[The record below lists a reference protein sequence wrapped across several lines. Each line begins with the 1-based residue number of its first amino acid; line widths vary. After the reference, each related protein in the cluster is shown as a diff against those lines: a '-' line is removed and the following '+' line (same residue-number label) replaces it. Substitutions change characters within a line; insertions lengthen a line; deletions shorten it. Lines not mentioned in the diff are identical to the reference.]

1 MKKIIKE
8 ITPIKKKAENV
19 PTKKRVAAYARVST
33 EQDEQLH
40 SLQVQR
46 DYYENYIKSNP
57 DWELVNIYYDEGITG
72 TSLKRRKGFN
82 QMITDALDGKIDVI
96 LVKSVSRFARNTI
109 DALQTTRDLK
119 LKGVPV
125 FFEKENID
133 SMDPKG
139 EFMLTLFCS
148 FAQEESKSISDNIKW
163 SIRNGYKHGKFTM
176 HTEHLLGFKKTSAG
190 KIIIDKEQAK
200 LVKMIYKLFLEGFN
214 NHQLQVYLEN
224 HNILTP
230 LGSKKWTY
238 AVINSI
244 LTNEK
249 YCGDAILQK
258 KFSIDV
264 VLHTLKKNEGELPQY
279 RIYNNHPAIIPKST
293 WEYVQELY
301 SIKYTDNS
309 YPLSNKIE
317 CGLCHKFYQPRRN
330 DRKKDYGKVL
340 LYWVCNSRYKR
351 KCNGILIH
359 DEQMTEASTLAF
371 ENLYSSYKDEIIND
385 LRLIASKTITTKT
398 KQKEFSNKLSSIYPL
413 NKDIIDYFTK
423 FLIRKIYVVDND
435 YLLYEFIDDTLYRY
449 ELGTWSIKE
458 NRKINRKRREFKNKD
473 YWGKKPKE
481 D

>member
-8 ITPIKKKAENV
+8 ITPIKKSDTKEKA
-19 PTKKRVAAYARVST
+19 KKRVAAYARVST

-46 DYYENYIKSNP
+46 DYYEEYIKSNP
-57 DWELVNIYYDEGITG
+57 DWELVNIYYDEGISG

-82 QMITDALDGKIDVI
+82 QMIADALDGKIDVI

-163 SIRNGYKHGKFTM
+163 SIRNGYKNGKFTM
-176 HTEHLLGFKKTSAG
+176 HTEHLLGYKKLSNG
-190 KIIIDKEQAK
+190 KIIIDNEQAK
-200 LVKMIYKLFLEGFN
+200 IVKMIYKLFLEGMN
-214 NHQLQVYLEN
+214 NFQLQRYLEDKG
-224 HNILTP
+224 ILTP
-230 LGSKKWTY
+230 MGVKKWQY
-238 AVINSI
+238 NVINSI

-279 RIYNNHPAIIPKST
+279 RIYNNHPAIIPKAT
-293 WEYVQELY
+293 WEYVQEVYAVKFKNNL
-301 SIKYTDNS
+301 

-317 CGLCHKFYQPRRN
+317 CGICHNPYMPNLR
-330 DRKKDYGKVL
+330 DRYKDYGRKL
-340 LYWVCNSRYKR
+340 LYWICYSRT
-351 KCNGILIH
+351 NGNCKSILIH
-359 DEQMTEASTLAF
+359 DEQMSEASTLAF
-371 ENLYSSYKDEIIND
+371 EYLYNNYKEQILSD
-385 LRLIASKTITTKT
+385 LDSLAAKILPSNA
-398 KQKEFSNKLSSIYPL
+398 KQKEFNKAISTINPL
-413 NKDIIDYFTK
+413 NNEIVDFFTK

-435 YLLYEFIDDTLYRY
+435 YLLYEFIDDTLYKY
-449 ELGTWSIKE
+449 ELGVWSI
-458 NRKINRKRREFKNKD
+458 RKNSKIQSKRNKFKNQD
-473 YWGKKPKE
+473 YWGKKP
-481 D
+481 DGD

>member
-8 ITPIKKKAENV
+8 ITPIKKKIENASS
-19 PTKKRVAAYARVST
+19 KKRVAAYAREST

-82 QMITDALDGKIDVI
+82 QMIADALDGKIDVI

-109 DALQTTRDLK
+109 DVLQRTRDLK

-139 EFMLTLFCS
+139 EFMLTLFYS
-148 FAQEESKSISDNIKW
+148 FTQEESKSISIISNCQLETDISMVNSQCIL
-163 SIRNGYKHGKFTM
+163 SIYQD
-176 HTEHLLGFKKTSAG
+176 LKKTSTG
-190 KIIIDKEQAK
+190 KIVIDKEQSK
-200 LVKMIYKLFLEGFN
+200 IVKMIYRLFLEGLN

-279 RIYNNHPAIIPKST
+279 RIYNNHPAIIPKPT

-301 SIKYTDNS
+301 SIKNNDNL

-351 KCNGILIH
+351 KCNEILIH
-359 DEQMTEASTLAF
+359 DEQMNEVSTLAF
-371 ENLYSSYKDEIIND
+371 ENLYSSYKDEIITD

-413 NKDIIDYFTK
+413 NKEIIDYFTK

-449 ELGTWSIKE
+449 KLGTWSIKE

-473 YWGKKPKE
+473 YWGKKTE
-481 D
+481 

>member
-8 ITPIKKKAENV
+8 ITPIKKKVENV
-19 PTKKRVAAYARVST
+19 PTKKRIAAYARVST

-96 LVKSVSRFARNTI
+96 LVKFVSRFARNTI

-190 KIIIDKEQAK
+190 KIIIDKQQAK
-200 LVKMIYKLFLEGFN
+200 LVKMIYILFLEGLN
-214 NHQLQVYLEN
+214 NHQLQGYLEN

-244 LTNEK
+244 LTNKNIVEMQ
-249 YCGDAILQK
+249 YFK
-258 KFSIDV
+258 K
-264 VLHTLKKNEGELPQY
+264 
-279 RIYNNHPAIIPKST
+279 KS
-293 WEYVQELY
+293 QL
-301 SIKYTDNS
+301 
-309 YPLSNKIE
+309 
-317 CGLCHKFYQPRRN
+317 
-330 DRKKDYGKVL
+330 
-340 LYWVCNSRYKR
+340 
-351 KCNGILIH
+351 
-359 DEQMTEASTLAF
+359 M
-371 ENLYSSYKDEIIND
+371 
-385 LRLIASKTITTKT
+385 
-398 KQKEFSNKLSSIYPL
+398 
-413 NKDIIDYFTK
+413 
-423 FLIRKIYVVDND
+423 
-435 YLLYEFIDDTLYRY
+435 
-449 ELGTWSIKE
+449 
-458 NRKINRKRREFKNKD
+458 
-473 YWGKKPKE
+473 
-481 D
+481 